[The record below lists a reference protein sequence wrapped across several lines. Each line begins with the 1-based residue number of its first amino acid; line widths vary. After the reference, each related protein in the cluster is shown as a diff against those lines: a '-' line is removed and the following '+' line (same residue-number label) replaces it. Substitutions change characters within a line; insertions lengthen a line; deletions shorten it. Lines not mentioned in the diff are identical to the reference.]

1 MTPPD
6 DATVPGSSAQAPSQ
20 RAHGEGHV
28 ASAWRRAARLVDGE
42 ELLNVTKISK
52 KWTEMDDNWILDLG
66 TFGAS
71 KMALEQPHLHLLFA
85 L

>member
-6 DATVPGSSAQAPSQ
+6 GATVPGSSAQAPSQ

-28 ASAWRRAARLVDGE
+28 ASAWRRVARLVDGE

-52 KWTEMDDNWILDLG
+52 KWIEMDDNWILDLG
-66 TFGAS
+66 TFGA
-71 KMALEQPHLHLLFA
+71 
-85 L
+85 